1 MRITWVFDTHYT
13 IYRNIHAFFRGQTG
27 EKPDIFPE
35 NTSAAT
41 NALERGWSTISSVSL

>member
-13 IYRNIHAFFRGQTG
+13 IYRNIHAFFRGQP
-27 EKPDIFPE
+27 EKSQIFFPE

-41 NALERGWSTISSVSL
+41 NALERG